1 MFENLLLIG
10 MKKSGLKSQT
20 EHTFFNGFEAPMS
33 HYVFTTNNGDPITT
47 FFDTLRGKAEI
58 RI

>member
-1 MFENLLLIG
+1 MFEYLLLMG

-20 EHTFFNGFEAPMS
+20 EHTFFNGFVAPMS
-33 HYVFTTNNGDPITT
+33 NYVFTTNNREPITT
-47 FFDTLRGKAEI
+47 FYDTLRGKAEI